1 MTIKL
6 TVSITANPEGRDRL
20 LAILRGDVEGSRKEP
35 GNTRFDL
42 YVQDDDPNRFVLIE
56 EWPNQE
62 AFDHHIQQDYL
73 LKLREAFADPA
84 LCAGRDVWRL
94 VEDDA

>member
-6 TVSITANPEGRDRL
+6 TVSITANPDGRDQL
-20 LAILRGDVEGSRKEP
+20 LAVLREDVQGSRNEP

-56 EWPNQE
+56 EWPSQE
-62 AFDHHIQQDYL
+62 AFQHHTQQDYL
-73 LKLREAFADPA
+73 LRLREAFDDRA
-84 LCAGRDVWRL
+84 LCAGREIWRL
-94 VEDDA
+94 EEDA

>member
-6 TVSITANPEGRDRL
+6 TVSITANPDSRERL
-20 LAILRGDVEGSRKEP
+20 LEVLRDDVEGSRKEP

-56 EWPNQE
+56 EWPSQE
-62 AFDHHIQQDYL
+62 AFQRHTQQDYL
-73 LKLREAFADPA
+73 LRLRAAFDDPA
-84 LCAGRDVWRL
+84 LCVGREIWRL
-94 VEDDA
+94 EEDA

>member
-20 LAILRGDVEGSRKEP
+20 LEILREDVVGSREEP

-62 AFDHHIQQDYL
+62 AFEHHIQQDYL

-94 VEDDA
+94 VEDDE

>member
-6 TVSITANPEGRDRL
+6 TVSITANPDGREQ
-20 LAILRGDVEGSRKEP
+20 LRAVLREDVQGSRNEP

-56 EWPNQE
+56 EWPSQE
-62 AFDHHIQQDYL
+62 ALQHHTQQDYL
-73 LKLREAFADPA
+73 LRLRQAFDDPA
-84 LCAGRDVWRL
+84 LCAGREIWRL
-94 VEDDA
+94 EEDA

>member
-6 TVSITANPEGRDRL
+6 TVSITANPEGRERL
-20 LAILRGDVEGSRKEP
+20 LEILREDVVGSRREP

-56 EWPNQE
+56 EWPSQE
-62 AFDHHIQQDYL
+62 AFDYHIQQDYL
-73 LKLREAFADPA
+73 QKLREAFADPA

>member
-6 TVSITANPEGRDRL
+6 TVSITANPDGRDQL
-20 LAILRGDVEGSRKEP
+20 LAVLREDVQGSRKEP

-56 EWPNQE
+56 EWPSQE
-62 AFDHHIQQDYL
+62 ALQHHTQQDYL
-73 LKLREAFADPA
+73 LRLREAFDDPA
-84 LCAGRDVWRL
+84 LCAGREIWRL
-94 VEDDA
+94 EEDA

>member
-6 TVSITANPEGRDRL
+6 TVSITANPDGRDQL
-20 LAILRGDVEGSRKEP
+20 LEILRGDVTGSREEP

-62 AFDHHIQQDYL
+62 AFNHHIQQDYL
-73 LKLREAFADPA
+73 QRLREAFEDPA

-94 VEDDA
+94 VKDDA